1 MTNNP
6 EQAVDVRELRKRY
19 GETVAVDGL
28 SFSVSRGSIYGL
40 LGPNGAG
47 KTTTLECIEG
57 LRAPDSGTISVMG
70 IDPTAHPQQ
79 LWDAIGVQLQESG
92 LPGTMTS
99 REAMEFFCRYH
110 KRQPRL
116 EMLERFGL
124 GAHMD
129 KQYANLSTGQRRRLA
144 LALSV
149 AHEPEVLFL
158 DEPTA
163 GLDVQSRLELH
174 ALMRQLRDEGISIV
188 LSTHDM
194 AEAEKLCDCIGILIQ
209 GRLAIEGTPSRITAA
224 GDRRT
229 KIRVASALSSVRRE
243 EPAIAG
249 TVPAESEDGY
259 AAFWSE
265 KPAES
270 VAAILAFLKEHDDEL
285 VDLRVERPSLEER
298 FVEIT
303 AESTEST
310 RRETK

>member
-1 MTNNP
+1 MKMMTHDV
-6 EQAVDVRELRKRY
+6 AVDVRELRKRY

-28 SFSVSRGSIYGL
+28 SFSVERGSIYGL

-57 LRAPDSGTISVMG
+57 LRAPDSGEISVLG
-70 IDPTAHPQQ
+70 IDPAKHPRQ
-79 LWDAIGVQLQESG
+79 LWNAIGVQLQESG

-99 REAMEFFCRYH
+99 REAVDFFCRYH
-110 KRQPRL
+110 GRKGRY
-116 EMLERFGL
+116 EMLDRFGL
-124 GAHMD
+124 GEHMH

-149 AHEPEVLFL
+149 AHGPQVLFL

-163 GLDVQSRLELH
+163 GLDVQSRTELH
-174 ALMRQLRDEGISIV
+174 ALMNELRTEGMSIV

-194 AEAEKLCDCIGILIQ
+194 AEAEKLCDRIGILMH

-224 GDRRT
+224 GDNRT
-229 KIRVASALSSVRRE
+229 KIRVSSALSSIRRE
-243 EPAIAG
+243 QPAVDGA
-249 TVPAESEDGY
+249 VPSESEDGY

-265 KPAES
+265 TPAES
-270 VAAILAFLKEHDDEL
+270 VAAILAFLKERDDEL

-298 FVEIT
+298 FMEIT
-303 AESTEST
+303 AEGV
-310 RRETK
+310 RRDSQ

>member
-1 MTNNP
+1 MMNRT
-6 EQAVDVRELRKRY
+6 ERAVEVRELRKRY

-28 SFSVSRGSIYGL
+28 SFSVARGSIYGL

-57 LRAPDSGTISVMG
+57 LRSPDSGTISVMG
-70 IDPTAHPQQ
+70 IDPTAHQKQ
-79 LWDAIGVQLQESG
+79 LWDVIGVQLQESG

-110 KRQPRL
+110 GRTPRY

-124 GAHMD
+124 SDHME
-129 KQYANLSTGQRRRLA
+129 KQYANLSTGQRRRLS

-149 AHEPEVLFL
+149 AHEPQVLFL

-163 GLDVQSRLELH
+163 GLDVQSRTELH
-174 ALMRQLRDEGISIV
+174 ALMKELREDGMSIV

-194 AEAEKLCDCIGILIQ
+194 AEAEKLCDRIGILIQ
-209 GRLAIEGTPSRITAA
+209 GRLAIEGTPSTITAA
-224 GDRRT
+224 GDNRT
-229 KIRVASALSSVRRE
+229 KIRVASALSSIRRE
-243 EPAIAG
+243 EPAVAG
-249 TVPAESEDGY
+249 AAPAESEDGY

-270 VAAILAFLKEHDDEL
+270 VAAILAFLKDRGDEL

-298 FVEIT
+298 FMEIT
-303 AESTEST
+303 AEGV
-310 RRETK
+310 RRESR